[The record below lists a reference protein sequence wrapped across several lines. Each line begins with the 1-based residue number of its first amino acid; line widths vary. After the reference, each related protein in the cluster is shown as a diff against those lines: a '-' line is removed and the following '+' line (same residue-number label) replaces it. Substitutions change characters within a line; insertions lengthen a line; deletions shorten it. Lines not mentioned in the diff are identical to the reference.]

1 MTEETNLN
9 NPTNE
14 VISENVGL
22 SANNYTD
29 LYGKIIKPLNFLID
43 EKRDDGMTSD
53 KIAQGFRM
61 YKLGDNLFCYYV
73 VPSGDEKASEELKLV
88 LTDEQIPFD
97 QNGKLNLA
105 DANSSKMVF
114 RFTPDCGDI
123 NFYRKGI
130 KEPIAFFSSLSSKD
144 SADWI
149 DVHQVAIEK
158 MENVPHN
165 VRTSDLLLTQVIA
178 AINNGCEEDNFMAL
192 NRFLDSVTSI
202 DAMLVDYLNSNRKV
216 VGTLG
221 SPNSP
226 FERMRRKIEEN
237 GLPITVRPLHEREL
251 PQYTLYDPYDIYLNR
266 SESGKTSGH
275 DDHDEHDS
283 H

>member
-9 NPTNE
+9 NLIN
-14 VISENVGL
+14 
-22 SANNYTD
+22 ANNYTD
-29 LYGKIIKPLNFLID
+29 LYGKIIKPLNFLLE
-43 EKRDDGMTSD
+43 EKRQDGMTYD
-53 KIAQGFRM
+53 ETAQGFRR
-61 YKLGDNLFCYYV
+61 YRLGDNLYCYYV
-73 VPSGDEKASEELKLV
+73 EPSGDEKASEELKLV

-97 QNGKLNLA
+97 QNGKLNFADA
-105 DANSSKMVF
+105 DANKMVF
-114 RFTPDCGDI
+114 RFTPNDGDI

-165 VRTSDLLLTQVIA
+165 VRTSDLLLAQVIA
-178 AINNGCEEDNFMAL
+178 AINNGCEEDNFLAL

-216 VGTLG
+216 AGTLG

-226 FERMRRKIEEN
+226 LERMYRKINEN
-237 GLPITVRPLHEREL
+237 GLPITVRSFNEREL
-251 PQYTLYDPYDIYLNR
+251 PQYTLYDPYDINQNPRFKNLSN
-266 SESGKTSGH
+266 H
-275 DDHDEHDS
+275 DAHDS